1 MGQYAVILV
10 PSNPDVR
17 NLLQGND
24 IDFTFVLP
32 EKTDSFRERLR
43 KLYVGRSNNQAMIDA
58 VMGYFDT
65 WSRNPVDYDYG
76 IEVLPEGKYLEDLLL
91 DMGLVKG

>member
-1 MGQYAVILV
+1 
-10 PSNPDVR
+10 
-17 NLLQGND
+17 
-24 IDFTFVLP
+24 
-32 EKTDSFRERLR
+32 
-43 KLYVGRSNNQAMIDA
+43 MIDA